1 MFLSFVGIKN
11 TDTDTRLEISWYL
24 VTGCF
29 FVNFTKFYRTFF
41 YRTHSRDPLEYVIFQ
56 AIEGLRINSNSNED
70 EMY

>member
-29 FVNFTKFYRTFF
+29 FVNFTKFYRT
-41 YRTHSRDPLEYVIFQ
+41 HSRDPLEYVIFQ

>member
-1 MFLSFVGIKN
+1 MILSFIGMKN

-24 VTGCF
+24 VIGCF

-56 AIEGLRINSNSNED
+56 ATEGLRINSNSNVD